1 MTTYSFTVELSEQE
15 AWSVEE
21 ALKFYLTPE
30 AIKLREERPDLV
42 QYAAVENVY
51 RLVGEK
57 RIFDNQKF
65 TSSSSFTCS
74 NEIDVEFID
83 NFSSI
88 PKSVKDLL
96 IDDVSNAILNDSFP
110 DLQSRVLLQVIH
122 SPEFKNRIF
131 NELIERLSSD
141 TPLITTLLRF
151 PRHMYWFQEMVAIE
165 IQEKQLSRT

>member
-21 ALKFYLTPE
+21 ALKFYVTPE
-30 AIKLREERPDLV
+30 ARQLREECPDLV

-51 RLVGEK
+51 RLIGEK
-57 RIFDNQKF
+57 RLFDNQKLN
-65 TSSSSFTCS
+65 SSSSFSGS
-74 NEIDVEFID
+74 NEMDVEFID

-88 PKSVKDLL
+88 SKSEKDLL
-96 IDDVSNAILNDSFP
+96 IDDISTAMLDNSFP
-110 DLQSRVLLQVIH
+110 DLKSRFLLQVIH

-165 IQEKQLSRT
+165 IREKQLSIT